1 MRNGLQTN
9 RQTLPVHKMNTETI
23 TTEQVKDFLANDQMG
38 EVIELIKDIANGSY
52 SADALKEDILESL
65 ES

>member
-1 MRNGLQTN
+1 MQTN

-52 SADALKEDILESL
+52 SADALKEDILESCQ
-65 ES
+65 